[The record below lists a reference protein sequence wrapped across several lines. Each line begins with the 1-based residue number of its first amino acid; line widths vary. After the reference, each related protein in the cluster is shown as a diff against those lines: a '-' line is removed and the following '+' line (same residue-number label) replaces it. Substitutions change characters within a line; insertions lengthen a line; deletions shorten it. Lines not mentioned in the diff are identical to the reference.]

1 MIKRSLYIDKITAF
15 IDKPLIK
22 VLVGIRRAGKS
33 TLLSQVEDILI
44 ERGVRPEEIVHINFE
59 NLSFLS
65 IREKES
71 FIKLATELVREQHK
85 KYFLLDE
92 IQNVEGWDEVVNG
105 LMTEYGVDI
114 YLTGSNSKL
123 LSREL
128 STYLTGRY
136 VNIEVFP
143 LNFSEYLD
151 FRRAEGADISNVRG
165 EFMRYL
171 ERGSFPALHA
181 NSLTTEQCDDVVADI
196 YTSIVYRDLIERH
209 GIRNTEL
216 LSRVV
221 KFIFDNIGNTFSAKS
236 ISDYLKNEKRGLNP
250 ETLYNYLDWLEESF
264 VIRRISRYDMRGKE
278 VLKTNEKYYLGD
290 VGLLYAIHGRRDS
303 FVPGILEN
311 VVLNNLLSHGY
322 DVKIGKNKETEI
334 DFVVTRKDE
343 KMYLQIATTMS
354 GKATR
359 EREYAAFA
367 EINDNYP
374 KYILTL
380 DAVFG
385 EERDGIRCANL
396 PEFLLGLE

>member
-1 MIKRSLYIDKITAF
+1 M
-15 IDKPLIK
+15 
-22 VLVGIRRAGKS
+22 VNN
-33 TLLSQVEDILI
+33 Q
-44 ERGVRPEEIVHINFE
+44 
-59 NLSFLS
+59 
-65 IREKES
+65 
-71 FIKLATELVREQHK
+71 QK
-85 KYFLLDE
+85 KYFLFDE

-143 LNFSEYLD
+143 LSFSEYLE
-151 FRRAEGADISNVRG
+151 FRKATGADISNLRN
-165 EFMRYL
+165 EFHQYL
-171 ERGSFPALHA
+171 EKGSFPALHA
-181 NSLTTEQCDDVVADI
+181 NTLTTEQCDDIASDI

-209 GIRNTEL
+209 GIRNTDL

-250 ETLYNYLDWLEESF
+250 ETIYNYLDWLEESF
-264 VIRRISRYDMRGKE
+264 VIRRISRYDIRGKE

-290 VGLLYAIHGRRDS
+290 VSLLYAISGRQDS
-303 FVPGILEN
+303 YISGILEN
-311 VVLNNLLSHGY
+311 VVLNNLLSYGY
-322 DVKIGKNKETEI
+322 EVNIGKNKETEI
-334 DFVVTRKDE
+334 DFIATRKNE
-343 KMYLQIATTMS
+343 KMYLQIVTTLS
-354 GKATR
+354 GKSTK
-359 EREYAAFA
+359 EREYTAFA

-380 DAVFG
+380 DQVFG
-385 EERDGIRCANL
+385 EERDGIKCVNL